1 MGQVGINEV
10 LEAGDGTKALGLLAE
25 AKALCKV
32 GKIIELMDFLCP
44 EDTQY
49 SYDNRSKGYNKK

>member
-1 MGQVGINEV
+1 MGKVDINEV
-10 LEAGDGTKALGLLAE
+10 LEVGDGTKALGLLAE

-49 SYDNRSKGYNKK
+49 SYDNRTKTHHKR